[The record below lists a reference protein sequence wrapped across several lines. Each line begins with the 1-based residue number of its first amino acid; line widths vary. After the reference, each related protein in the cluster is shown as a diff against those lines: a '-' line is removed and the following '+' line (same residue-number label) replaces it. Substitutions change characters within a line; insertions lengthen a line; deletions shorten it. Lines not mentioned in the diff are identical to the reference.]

1 MASDFAFG
9 FSVLTEGRG
18 ASSFLLVF
26 FFSLFSSN
34 GTFLNLPS
42 IVLMN
47 KRDIKSSSCSR
58 GSVTVEQRSEN
69 LPRFRSATATVY
81 YFAPFS

>member
-1 MASDFAFG
+1 M
-9 FSVLTEGRG
+9 
-18 ASSFLLVF
+18 LLVFRWFFFF

-58 GSVTVEQRSEN
+58 GSVIVERRSEN
-69 LPRFRSATATVY
+69 LPRLP
-81 YFAPFS
+81 PFIISLRLANKTPKTG

>member
-1 MASDFAFG
+1 M
-9 FSVLTEGRG
+9 
-18 ASSFLLVF
+18 LLVFRWFFFF

-47 KRDIKSSSCSR
+47 KRDLKNSSCSR
-58 GSVTVEQRSEN
+58 GSVIVERRSEN

>member
-26 FFSLFSSN
+26 FFAFQFKWNFS
-34 GTFLNLPS
+34 
-42 IVLMN
+42 
-47 KRDIKSSSCSR
+47 
-58 GSVTVEQRSEN
+58 
-69 LPRFRSATATVY
+69 
-81 YFAPFS
+81 

>member
-1 MASDFAFG
+1 M
-9 FSVLTEGRG
+9 
-18 ASSFLLVF
+18 LLVF
-26 FFSLFSSN
+26 RWFFYFFSLFSSN

-58 GSVTVEQRSEN
+58 GSVIVERRSEN
-69 LPRFRSATATVY
+69 LPRFRSATATATVY